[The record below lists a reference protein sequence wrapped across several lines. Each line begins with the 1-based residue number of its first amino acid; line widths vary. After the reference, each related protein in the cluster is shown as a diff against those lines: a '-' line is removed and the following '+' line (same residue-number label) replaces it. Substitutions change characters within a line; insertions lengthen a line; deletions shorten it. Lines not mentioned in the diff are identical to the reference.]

1 VAGLGHLGGLSHEP
15 RPCGEKDGP
24 PFGRGGC
31 FSLPSWGTHGILLAL
46 GGRFLLKL
54 GLKAGWQ
61 CALERDPVGRDIL
74 REPIGRP
81 DDQTG
86 SRIR

>member
-1 VAGLGHLGGLSHEP
+1 MAGLGHLGGLSHEP

-24 PFGRGGC
+24 PFGRSGR
-31 FSLPSWGTHGILLAL
+31 FSLRSWGTHGILLAL

-54 GLKAGWQ
+54 ALKLAGN
-61 CALERDPVGRDIL
+61 ARSSANPVGWGIL